1 MPQKIKSFLFPV
13 VIIFITFLI
22 SFLNYTPGT
31 FLTGWDT
38 LHPEF
43 NFAQQFSNI
52 LFGVFRT
59 DQGLGAISAHSH
71 MAEFPRILLLWL
83 FSFILPLSFLRY
95 SIIFLCFILGPLGIY
110 FFIKHILKTQ
120 NNGAFE
126 QWNNSSSVASF
137 LAALF
142 YIFNLGTVQ
151 HFYVPFEMFTV
162 QYAALPWIF
171 LFALKFIERPR
182 MVNLLLFAL
191 ANFLASPMAYASVLW
206 YAYFAFLLMFLG
218 VFWAI
223 KRGKRTILTIAILI
237 ITLISVNAYW
247 ILPNLYFLATNA
259 RNISQGQ
266 TNKIFSDEAFAYNKQ
281 YGNLKD
287 TTILR
292 NFLFSWTEQKDARAT
307 GDLMTPW
314 KMHLNKPF
322 VLSIGYI
329 VFAIVG
335 AGALISITKRNII
348 GIALIPGLIFSLI
361 MVMNMNPP
369 FESLFSYLRDSSPI
383 IREGL
388 RFPFTKFSIL
398 LMFSMSVFFA
408 ISARRVLQILTKLT
422 DLRVNILPIG
432 VFLVSVAALVWYGFP
447 MFSGALIDERMRI
460 RIPAEYFQL
469 FDYLSQKPQD
479 ERVALLPLQSIWG
492 WEYYNWGYQGAGFI
506 WFGIKQPVLSR
517 DFDRWNQDNEQY
529 FREMS
534 SAVYSRDVSQVE
546 TLAKKYRISYFLLD
560 ESVIFPGYKQNALWH
575 YESKDIFE
583 KSLNIKLEKQFGHL
597 YLYRV
602 NTFLTGVGYIQK
614 PKNIT
619 FIGPEITGGF
629 VDLAAQNH
637 GDYIVSGNPDFTYF
651 SRSLVD
657 RYDRVNPSNISLL
670 DNTLLLKLG
679 KNKGYGLTDSWLSND
694 IFPEFMRKSYDLTIE
709 KEGLPFLIGDEQF
722 IFFPVTTGPVNISD
736 SLITSDNCGVNS
748 HKSRA
753 EIVKNINS
761 VSFKAQNTSSCG
773 FITFSGAKQDFG
785 SMLII
790 EARNQKGLP
799 IRLCISENITERCGI
814 YTSLDFGNSWKRY
827 VFMIPPQ
834 PSGASGYAVH
844 FNTVGIGNDE
854 SVNDIRFVQLIQ
866 IPYYRIANL
875 SFVKD
880 SYKPRKNAISKL
892 SVEEINPTLYKVNL
906 SFEKNQ
912 DGLIV
917 LYKAYDSG
925 WKAYEIKLKTQNSPA
940 RNATHSVAGG
950 KLKTFLVSALPF
962 VFGTELK
969 EHVEVNSWANGWLIN
984 DERRTTNEERI
995 IVVYLPQYLEYAG
1008 LAILAVTFGVLLG
1021 RFLFLRE
1028 SV

>member
-1 MPQKIKSFLFPV
+1 MIQKFLSFIFPV
-13 VIIFITFLI
+13 LIVLVTLIIAY
-22 SFLNYTPGT
+22 LNYTPGT

-43 NFAQQFSNI
+43 NFAQQLSNI

-71 MAEFPRILLLWL
+71 MAELPRILLLWL
-83 FSFILPLSFLRY
+83 FSFVLPLSFLRY

-110 FFIKHILKTQ
+110 FFIKHILRANSQ
-120 NNGAFE
+120 LSIVNG
-126 QWNNSSSVASF
+126 Q
-137 LAALF
+137 LPALLGSLL

-151 HFYVPFEMFTV
+151 HFHVPFEMFTV

-171 LFALKFIERPR
+171 LFALKFIERPQ
-182 MVNLLLFAL
+182 VGNLLLFAL
-191 ANFLASPMAYASVLW
+191 ANFLASPMAYAPVLW

-218 VFWAI
+218 IFWVI
-223 KRGKRTILTIAILI
+223 KRNKRTILTIAILV

-259 RNISQGQ
+259 RNVSLAQ

-287 TTILR
+287 TAILR
-292 NFLFSWTEQKDARAT
+292 NFLFSWTEQKDAFTT
-307 GDLMTPW
+307 GDLMSMW

-322 VLSIGYI
+322 VLFIGYM

-335 AGALISITKRNII
+335 TGILISITKRNII
-348 GIALIPGLIFSLI
+348 GIALIPGFLFSLT

-408 ISARRVLQILTKLT
+408 ISARQLLQILTKLT
-422 DLRVNILPIG
+422 DLRTNILPVGI
-432 VFLVSVAALVWYGFP
+432 FLVSVAALVWYGFP

-460 RIPAEYFQL
+460 RIPAEYFHL

-517 DFDRWNQDNEQY
+517 DFDRWNPSNEQY

-546 TLAKKYRISYFLLD
+546 ALAKKYRISYFLLD
-560 ESVIFPGYKQNALWH
+560 ESIIFPGYKQNALWH

-583 KSLNIKLEKQFGHL
+583 KSLNIKLEKKFGHL

-602 NTFLTGVGYIQK
+602 TALLTGQGFVQK

-619 FIGPEITGGF
+619 FVGPKITGGF
-629 VDLAAQNH
+629 VDLAAQNQ
-637 GDYIVSGNPDFTYF
+637 GDYIVSGNPDFTYL

-657 RYDRVNPSNISLL
+657 RYDRVDPSNISLL

-709 KEGLPFLIGDEQF
+709 EKGLPFLIGDEQF
-722 IFFPVTTGPVNISD
+722 IFFPVTTGPANLSD
-736 SLITSDNCGVNS
+736 SLQVSDNCGIGS
-748 HKSRA
+748 PRSKA
-753 EIVKNINS
+753 EIVRNINS

-875 SFVKD
+875 SFVRD
-880 SYKPRKNAISKL
+880 GYKPRTNGVSSL
-892 SVEEINPTLYKVNL
+892 SMQEINPALYKVNL

-912 DGLIV
+912 DGLIA

-925 WKAYEIKLKTQNSPA
+925 WKVYKLANSQWQIANSLKT
-940 RNATHSVAGG
+940 
-950 KLKTFLVSALPF
+950 ALPF
-962 VFGTELK
+962 LFGDELK
-969 EHVEVNSWANGWLIN
+969 EHVKVNSWANGWLLSAN
-984 DERRTTNEERI
+984 SQQLTANSQI
-995 IVVYLPQYLEYAG
+995 IIIYLPQYLEYAG
-1008 LAILAVTFGVLLG
+1008 FAILAGTLCLFGGIIVIK
-1021 RFLFLRE
+1021 RIR
-1028 SV
+1028 SIRS